1 MLCSDPTLQKCVI
14 HRNGLYFNWMRVC
27 TEGYD
32 DLPYLLLRD
41 RMSTRKAFEA
51 VRGYFFGGVLADFV
65 CMRVCVVCMCMCGCV
80 TCVV

>member
-1 MLCSDPTLQKCVI
+1 M
-14 HRNGLYFNWMRVC
+14 C

-65 CMRVCVVCMCMCGCV
+65 CMRVCVVCMCMCGAWCV
-80 TCVV
+80 WRGREGGKCVSFYFAFM